1 MESQKTFHIKGVL
14 DSFARHLR
22 IRRSEGDVTRIA
34 QMYLAL
40 GCNVVPTQRIYDAI
54 SSDYELLALKTQNP
68 PLSDYAH
75 TKRAPIDPETFVEI
89 IKEGYSKQKG
99 PYSEFDSFVDAV
111 VLNTS
116 ANAEA
121 PEKWI
126 EACRKDKW
134 KDVALF
140 LSLNYKENPKFHT
153 LLKTIIGQED
163 VTTLRK
169 RLLDYKPIDKN
180 AFAEDMTKLIKSIQI
195 SDEAFLSSSSSSS
208 LFVEEE
214 TIPSI
219 KKEVPPPFV
228 EQSLLIETNS
238 SSAFSESN
246 KPGMIIT
253 PVMEVYRKRAGLPA
267 IIEPKRIAKQM
278 IAASLMFENS
288 NSESVV
294 YPSGVLLRSQTK
306 LEPLLLEEEKALVSE
321 LIQSNLF
328 DSKVIQKALL
338 NSKRAQIVAQACN
351 QKKWDAKTLL
361 AYVIDPKSQMDER
374 SYAKWSKIEKN
385 IGDDH
390 VFLETL
396 FS

>member
-1 MESQKTFHIKGVL
+1 MESQKTSHIKGVL

-40 GCNVVPTQRIYDAI
+40 GCNVVPTQRVYDAI

-75 TKRAPIDPETFVEI
+75 TKRAPVDPETFVEI

-99 PYSEFDSFVDAV
+99 TYSEFDSFVDAV
-111 VLNTS
+111 VLNTF
-116 ANAEA
+116 ANEEA

-195 SDEAFLSSSSSSS
+195 SDEAFSSSS

-219 KKEVPPPFV
+219 KKSPPPFV
-228 EQSLLIETNS
+228 EQSLLIEVD

-246 KPGMIIT
+246 KTGMIIT

-278 IAASLMFENS
+278 IAASLIFENS
-288 NSESVV
+288 TSESVV

-321 LIQSNLF
+321 FIQSNLF

-374 SYAKWSKIEKN
+374 SYAKWSKIEKT
-385 IGDDH
+385 IGDDQ

>member
-1 MESQKTFHIKGVL
+1 MESQKTSHIKGVL

-40 GCNVVPTQRIYDAI
+40 GCNVVPTQRVYDAI

-75 TKRAPIDPETFVEI
+75 TKRAPVDPETFVEI

-99 PYSEFDSFVDAV
+99 TYSEFDSFVDAV

-195 SDEAFLSSSSSSS
+195 SDEAFSSSS

-219 KKEVPPPFV
+219 KKSPPPFV
-228 EQSLLIETNS
+228 EQSLLIEVD

-246 KPGMIIT
+246 KTGMIIT

-278 IAASLMFENS
+278 IAASLIFENS
-288 NSESVV
+288 TSESVV

-321 LIQSNLF
+321 FIQSNLF

-374 SYAKWSKIEKN
+374 SYAKWSKIEKT
-385 IGDDH
+385 IGDDQ

>member
-1 MESQKTFHIKGVL
+1 MDSEKSSHIKGVL

-40 GCNVVPTQRIYDAI
+40 GCNVVPTQRVYDAI

-75 TKRAPIDPETFVEI
+75 TKRAPVDPETFVEI
-89 IKEGYSKQKG
+89 IKKGYSKQKG
-99 PYSEFDSFVDAV
+99 TYSEFDSFVDAV
-111 VLNTS
+111 VLNTF
-116 ANAEA
+116 ANEEA

-180 AFAEDMTKLIKSIQI
+180 AFAEDMTKLIKSIRI
-195 SDEAFLSSSSSSS
+195 SDEATLSFSSSYS
-208 LFVEEE
+208 FVDEE

-228 EQSLLIETNS
+228 EQSLLIEVES
-238 SSAFSESN
+238 SSSSESN
-246 KPGMIIT
+246 KTGMIIT

-288 NSESVV
+288 ASESVV

-321 LIQSNLF
+321 FIQSNLF

-361 AYVIDPKSQMDER
+361 AHVIDPKSQMDER
-374 SYAKWSKIEKN
+374 SYAKWAKIEKN

>member
-1 MESQKTFHIKGVL
+1 MESQKTSHIKGVLGVL

-40 GCNVVPTQRIYDAI
+40 GCNVVPTQRVYDAI

-75 TKRAPIDPETFVEI
+75 TKRAPVDPETFVEI
-89 IKEGYSKQKG
+89 IKKGYSKQKG
-99 PYSEFDSFVDAV
+99 TYSEFDSFVDAV

-116 ANAEA
+116 ANEEA

-195 SDEAFLSSSSSSS
+195 SDEAFLSSSSS
-208 LFVEEE
+208 LFAEEE

-219 KKEVPPPFV
+219 KKSPPPFV
-228 EQSLLIETNS
+228 EQSLLIEVES
-238 SSAFSESN
+238 SSSSESS
-246 KPGMIIT
+246 KTGIAIT

-321 LIQSNLF
+321 FIQSNLF

-361 AYVIDPKSQMDER
+361 AYVINPKSQMDER
-374 SYAKWSKIEKN
+374 SYAKWSKIEKT
-385 IGDDH
+385 IGDDQ

>member
-1 MESQKTFHIKGVL
+1 MDSSKNSHIKGVL

-22 IRRSEGDVTRIA
+22 IRRSEGDVTRVA

-40 GCNVVPTQRIYDAI
+40 GCNVVPTQRVYDAI
-54 SSDYELLALKTQNP
+54 SSDYELLKLKTQNP

-75 TKRAPIDPETFVEI
+75 TKRAPVDPVVFVEI

-99 PYSEFDSFVDAV
+99 TYSEFDSFVDAV
-111 VLNTS
+111 VLNSS
-116 ANAEA
+116 ANTEV

-153 LLKTIIGQED
+153 ILKTIVEQED
-163 VTTLRK
+163 VAMLRK
-169 RLLDYKPIDKN
+169 RLLDYKPLDKN
-180 AFAEDMTKLIKSIQI
+180 AFAEDTAKLIKSIRI
-195 SDEAFLSSSSSSS
+195 SDEAFVSSS
-208 LFVEEE
+208 FIEEE
-214 TIPSI
+214 TKQALPS
-219 KKEVPPPFV
+219 PPPFV
-228 EQSLLIETNS
+228 EQSLLIETDS
-238 SSAFSESN
+238 SSSESSRI
-246 KPGMIIT
+246 GVIEMT

-278 IAASLMFENS
+278 VAASLIFTNS
-288 NSESVV
+288 NADSIT
-294 YPSGVLLRSQTK
+294 YPNGVLLRSQTK
-306 LEPLLLEEEKALVSE
+306 LEPLLLEEEKELVSE
-321 LIQSNLF
+321 FIQSNLF

-351 QKKWDAKTLL
+351 RKKWDARTLL
-361 AYVIDPKSQMDER
+361 AHVMDPKSQMDDR
-374 SYAKWSKIEKN
+374 SFAKWSKMEKN
-385 IGDDH
+385 IRDDSI
-390 VFLETL
+390 FLETL